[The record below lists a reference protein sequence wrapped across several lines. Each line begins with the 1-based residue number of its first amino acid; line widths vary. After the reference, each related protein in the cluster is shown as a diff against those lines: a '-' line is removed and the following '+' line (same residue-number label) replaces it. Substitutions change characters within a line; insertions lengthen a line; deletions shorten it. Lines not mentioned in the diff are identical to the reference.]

1 MVEQMRSFHRDHF
14 TMRPFLILSVAG
26 LGALASP
33 DAAQASGSIY
43 YNGPGAHRHYG
54 VAGPVVHRWAPA
66 PRRHARRDQRRAL
79 VAGAVAGAVVGG
91 VVAAAVSRPRVH
103 HSYQHVDHSYWG
115 HARPAPVYAGSGY
128 YPASAGYHRQ
138 PYCFQTSERLF
149 NSQGVYRGVFPV
161 QVCR

>member
-1 MVEQMRSFHRDHF
+1 
-14 TMRPFLILSVAG
+14 MRPFLILSVVG

-33 DAAQASGSIY
+33 DAAQASSLIY
-43 YNGPGAHRHYG
+43 YGSPDTRMHYG

-91 VVAAAVSRPRVH
+91 VVAAAVSRPRVQ
-103 HSYQHVDHSYWG
+103 HSYQHVDQTYWG

-128 YPASAGYHRQ
+128 YPASAGYYRQ